1 MHLFVY
7 PGHAVN
13 QTLAIAA
20 GGAAGAVLRF
30 WMSNGVYA
38 LLGRGFPYGTLA
50 VNVLGSL
57 LMGYLYIVMIERM
70 GVSAEWRAFALVG
83 LLGAF
88 TTFSTFSIETLNLLE
103 QADYAKAVF
112 NMVLSV
118 LACIGATFVGVLLA
132 RQV

>member
-1 MHLFVY
+1 M
-7 PGHAVN
+7 N

-20 GGAAGAVLRF
+20 GGAVGALLRF
-30 WMSNGVYA
+30 WMSNGIHA

-57 LMGYLYIVMIERM
+57 AMGFLYIVMIERLSV
-70 GVSAEWRAFALVG
+70 GGEWRAFALVG

-103 QADYAKAVF
+103 QADYGKAVA
-112 NMVLSV
+112 NMAISV
-118 LACIGATFVGVLLA
+118 IACVGAAFVGVIAA
-132 RQV
+132 RQL

>member
-1 MHLFVY
+1 M
-7 PGHAVN
+7 N

-20 GGAAGAVLRF
+20 GGAVGALLRF

-38 LLGRGFPYGTLA
+38 ALGRGFPYGTLF

-57 LMGYLYIVMIERM
+57 IMGFLYIVMIERM
-70 GVSAEWRAFALVG
+70 AGGAEWRAFALVG

-103 QADYAKAVF
+103 QADYAKAVT
-112 NMVLSV
+112 NMFLSV
-118 LACIGATFVGVLLA
+118 VACVMAAFAGVLLA
-132 RQV
+132 RQI